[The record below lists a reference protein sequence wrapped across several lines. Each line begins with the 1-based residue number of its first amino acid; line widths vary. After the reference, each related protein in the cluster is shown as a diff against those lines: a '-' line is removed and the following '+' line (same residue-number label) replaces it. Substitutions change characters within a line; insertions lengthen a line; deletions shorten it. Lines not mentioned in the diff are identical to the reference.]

1 MLSLEE
7 EQDARAAQIAK
18 KETNADSAEFDENVT
33 INETNNI
40 ENPSEQYLDLIN
52 MVIHKVFTVEN
63 IILFS

>member
-33 INETNNI
+33 ITEANNI

-52 MVIHKVFTVEN
+52 MVI
-63 IILFS
+63 S